1 MLAAGQSVCEALRGV
16 VLGELHECAWR
27 TERGRQMLLADGARR
42 SMDARGQTA
51 GFVSAHKCCPHG
63 QLSVLLKRRQSSV
76 TAGQARDLNFTPEEA
91 SSVNLMALHEAIA
104 HQVLLVVS
112 PPGPSSSES
121 SWPRARAQCPHGPT
135 VVGTD
140 TATVTR
146 TTSGNSFPSLA
157 RPARQN
163 SFFWFSK
170 TSTMVH
176 HRSCMNQTTDSCTSF
191 AMKRKT
197 TSISTLDELVEFFK
211 IPTKQ
216 NGSKSYEEMQR
227 IVLAVVRQELNDKSN
242 HVSHRQLERITE
254 GAVKHSSI
262 NRWKKE
268 IEKEVS
274 RLPTTSFAAIVAE
287 TPDGWF
293 VSAHKC
299 PSPQL
304 RTPLAPSWPGAEPG
318 R

>member
-1 MLAAGQSVCEALRGV
+1 
-16 VLGELHECAWR
+16 
-27 TERGRQMLLADGARR
+27 MLLADGARR

-146 TTSGNSFPSLA
+146 TTSGNSFPSPCPPG
-157 RPARQN
+157 PAKL
-163 SFFWFSK
+163 FFLVQQTWFI
-170 TSTMVH
+170 TVH
-176 HRSCMNQTTDSCTSF
+176 
-191 AMKRKT
+191 
-197 TSISTLDELVEFFK
+197 V
-211 IPTKQ
+211 
-216 NGSKSYEEMQR
+216 
-227 IVLAVVRQELNDKSN
+227 
-242 HVSHRQLERITE
+242 
-254 GAVKHSSI
+254 
-262 NRWKKE
+262 
-268 IEKEVS
+268 
-274 RLPTTSFAAIVAE
+274 
-287 TPDGWF
+287 
-293 VSAHKC
+293 
-299 PSPQL
+299 
-304 RTPLAPSWPGAEPG
+304 
-318 R
+318 